1 LGRHYAEFERDLI
14 LRRTNE
20 GRARALAE
28 GKRSG
33 RKPELAKHQARDAL
47 KRVAAGEPLREIAHS
62 YAVDHSTI
70 NRLKTRRTDEV

>member
-28 GKRSG
+28 GKQSG
-33 RKPELAKHQARDAL
+33 RKPKLTKQQAREAL
-47 KRVAAGEPLREIAHS
+47 KRAAAGEPLCEIAHS

-70 NRLKTRRTDEV
+70 SRLKTRQTDEV